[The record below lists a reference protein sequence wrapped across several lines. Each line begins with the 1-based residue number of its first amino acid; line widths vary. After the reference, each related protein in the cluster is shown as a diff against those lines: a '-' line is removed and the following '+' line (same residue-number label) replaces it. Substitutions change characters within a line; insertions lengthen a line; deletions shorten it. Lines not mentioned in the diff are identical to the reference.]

1 LDEHAMRVVDSH
13 LHFWR
18 LARGDYLWLTP
29 EFSALYRDF
38 LPNDIDATLSACD
51 VESVVVVQ
59 AAATEAETHFLL
71 DLARQHPMIAGVV
84 GWTDFEAEDTPQ
96 KMAALCQAARG
107 RLKGFRPMVQDIPDT
122 QWLLKPGL
130 NPAFEALIANDLS
143 FDALVAPVHLPVL
156 AERLSRHPQLRAV
169 LDHAGKPDIAG
180 EGFDGWARQIEHLA
194 KQTNVLCKLSGLLSE
209 ARRSASAADIEPY
222 VAHLFASFGP
232 ARIMWGSDWP
242 VLTAT
247 ADYLHWFDMAKALV
261 RRMAAGHEEDVFAN
275 NAQRFY
281 RLARKS
287 YP

>member
-1 LDEHAMRVVDSH
+1 MRIVDSH
-13 LHFWR
+13 LHFWQ

-38 LPNDIDATLSACD
+38 APNDINASLSACG
-51 VESVVVVQ
+51 VESAVVVQ
-59 AAATEAETHFLL
+59 AAATEAETYYLL
-71 DLARQHPMIAGVV
+71 DLARQHPFVAGVV
-84 GWTDFEAEDTPQ
+84 GWTDFEAEDAPQ
-96 KMAALCQAARG
+96 RIASLCRAAQG
-107 RLKGFRPMVQDIPDT
+107 RLKGLRPMVQDIPDA
-122 QWLLKPGL
+122 QWLLRPGL
-130 NPAFEALIANDLS
+130 DPAFDALVANDLS
-143 FDALVAPVHLPVL
+143 FDALVAPVHLPML
-156 AERLSRHPQLRAV
+156 AERLSRHPRLRAV

-180 EGFDGWARQIEHLA
+180 NGFDGWAQQIARLA
-194 KQTNVLCKLSGLLSE
+194 NDTQALCKLSGLLSE
-209 ARRSASAADIEPY
+209 AGRSASAADIEPY

-247 ADYLHWFDMAKALV
+247 TDYLHWFDMAKALV
-261 RRMAAGHEEDVFAN
+261 GRLAAGHEEDVFAN